1 MPYQASISVPM
12 AVPPPSRSMAVF
24 VWMLMMRYVPGAVL
38 KGAIVEADAASNT
51 VDDVDTAADEVDDG
65 GEEDVEV
72 VEVVVGYGPWVVV
85 CCCCGVSMVELESEL
100 ELELELELRLKLKL
114 AVAGRSAAE
123 TAMSYETPVH
133 HLTLHPMQLL
143 LPATEVQ
150 KQSRIYA
157 LVVHICE
164 AVVAFGAVE

>member
-114 AVAGRSAAE
+114 AMAGRSAADDCDVLRDASPPPNPPPNAAPI
-123 TAMSYETPVH
+123 TSNRSAKTI
-133 HLTLHPMQLL
+133 QN
-143 LPATEVQ
+143 
-150 KQSRIYA
+150 
-157 LVVHICE
+157 IC
-164 AVVAFGAVE
+164 VGSPHMRGSSGVWGC